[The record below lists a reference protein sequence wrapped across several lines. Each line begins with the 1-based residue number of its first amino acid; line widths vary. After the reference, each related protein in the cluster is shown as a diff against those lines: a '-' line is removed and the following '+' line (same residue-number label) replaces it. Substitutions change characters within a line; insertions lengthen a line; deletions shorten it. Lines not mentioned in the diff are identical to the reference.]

1 MTPTICAVDPPRDR
15 FPFISREQT
24 PIAFCTIDR
33 PETDIPGTQA
43 LGREHGIIEV
53 YYRDGWPTQRPDM
66 LGLTGYAGVYAYP
79 TIDIVDLHDSLDILY
94 AVGIPLALNVATY
107 RQFAPGPPHRY
118 SWTEQQV
125 VDRLRECWDLVCE
138 FRIEVII
145 GFAGVRMYEGEI
157 VDGLARWPAIR
168 KAWEAM
174 RSACGG
180 GLTFPRRV
188 EVTEL
193 ARFFPRARML

>member
-15 FPFISREQT
+15 FPFLSREQT